1 MVPSDSSRRA
11 DSKSAL
17 ICQNYNRDS
26 GRFQDICPA
35 HLSHDTPDTASRVR
49 IFRSEKWEAPSPE
62 LHLPPK
68 QPNGAIY
75 PAWIGNFRPSLLLF
89 SEMLLLKTMQNC
101 LLKKDPE
108 PPDGYIDSLPD
119 QIGRLFFS
127 FLSLTLASSA
137 DYCSYERTASAHA
150 DSLAAPAALLLA
162 SARSSLLF
170 SNSLLSP
177 AVARPPSNLRLF
189 LTVFCFFCSPCCS
202 CCLLLVFL
210 LFFSTTW
217 AVVRLMSA
225 PVPSSINN
233 GSERYV
239 PFLLTVSAA
248 GPAACPPVVVVIVV
262 VCSSVFAPLL

>member
-1 MVPSDSSRRA
+1 
-11 DSKSAL
+11 
-17 ICQNYNRDS
+17 
-26 GRFQDICPA
+26 
-35 HLSHDTPDTASRVR
+35 
-49 IFRSEKWEAPSPE
+49 
-62 LHLPPK
+62 
-68 QPNGAIY
+68 
-75 PAWIGNFRPSLLLF
+75 
-89 SEMLLLKTMQNC
+89 MQNC
-101 LLKKDPE
+101 LLKKDLE
-108 PPDGYIDSLPD
+108 PPDGYIDSLPA
-119 QIGRLFFS
+119 QMRRLFFS

-150 DSLAAPAALLLA
+150 DTLAAPAALLLA
-162 SARSSLLF
+162 SARFSLLF

-189 LTVFCFFCSPCCS
+189 LAVFCFFCPCSPCCS

-225 PVPSSINN
+225 SVPSSTNN

-248 GPAACPPVVVVIVV
+248 GPPVVVVA
-262 VCSSVFAPLL
+262 VCSAVFAPL